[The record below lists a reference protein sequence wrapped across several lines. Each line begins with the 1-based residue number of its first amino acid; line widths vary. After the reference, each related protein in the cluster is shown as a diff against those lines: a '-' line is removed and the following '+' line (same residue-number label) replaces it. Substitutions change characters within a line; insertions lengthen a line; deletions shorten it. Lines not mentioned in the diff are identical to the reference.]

1 MRYNREAIKQFI
13 RDYSKENRNTIYDEN
28 TNVDDFFSLNDEVE
42 QFELNENTGNQV
54 FFNELDQLIYA
65 VGTRREYYIFF
76 LLCEGKSLNEV
87 DKILN
92 LRRERIRQL
101 FNGLLDNAYQS
112 AVNAGYS
119 VSYARGNAIKLLENV
134 SINQYIDDNLEIIQK
149 ESIAET
155 DEIMR
160 YLTRVLRGEEKEE
173 ILVYVGDGMQE
184 IQTIRPSAKDRIK
197 AAELLGKR
205 YRMWTDKHEV
215 EITTPIFIDDVPEE
229 D

>member
-1 MRYNREAIKQFI
+1 MRRDKVKSLTLKQKQFADEYI
-13 RDYSKENRNTIYDEN
+13 R
-28 TNVDDFFSLNDEVE
+28 
-42 QFELNENTGNQV
+42 TG
-54 FFNELDQLIYA
+54 
-65 VGTRREYYIFF
+65 
-76 LLCEGKSLNEV
+76 
-87 DKILN
+87 
-92 LRRERIRQL
+92 
-101 FNGLLDNAYQS
+101 NAYQS

-134 SINQYIDDNLEIIQK
+134 SINKYIDDNLEIIQK
-149 ESIAET
+149 ESIAEA

-160 YLTRVLRGEEKEE
+160 YLTRVLRAEEKEE

-205 YRMWTDKHEV
+205 YRMWTEKQEI

>member
-1 MRYNREAIKQFI
+1 MKSLTLKQKQFADEYI
-13 RDYSKENRNTIYDEN
+13 R
-28 TNVDDFFSLNDEVE
+28 
-42 QFELNENTGNQV
+42 TG
-54 FFNELDQLIYA
+54 
-65 VGTRREYYIFF
+65 
-76 LLCEGKSLNEV
+76 
-87 DKILN
+87 
-92 LRRERIRQL
+92 
-101 FNGLLDNAYQS
+101 NAYQS
-112 AVNAGYS
+112 AINVGYS
-119 VSYARGNAIKLLENV
+119 EKYAKARSHKMLENV
-134 SINQYIDDNLEIIQK
+134 GINQYIDDNLEIIQK

-215 EITTPIFIDDVPEE
+215 EVTAPIFIDDVPEE

>member
-1 MRYNREAIKQFI
+1 MKSLTLKQKQFADEYI
-13 RDYSKENRNTIYDEN
+13 R
-28 TNVDDFFSLNDEVE
+28 
-42 QFELNENTGNQV
+42 TG
-54 FFNELDQLIYA
+54 
-65 VGTRREYYIFF
+65 
-76 LLCEGKSLNEV
+76 
-87 DKILN
+87 
-92 LRRERIRQL
+92 
-101 FNGLLDNAYQS
+101 NAYQS
-112 AVNAGYS
+112 AINVGYS
-119 VSYARGNAIKLLENV
+119 EKYAKARSHKMLENV
-134 SINQYIDDNLEIIQK
+134 GINQYIDENLEIIQK
-149 ESIAET
+149 ESIAEA

>member
-1 MRYNREAIKQFI
+1 MKSLTLKQKQFADEYI
-13 RDYSKENRNTIYDEN
+13 R
-28 TNVDDFFSLNDEVE
+28 
-42 QFELNENTGNQV
+42 TG
-54 FFNELDQLIYA
+54 
-65 VGTRREYYIFF
+65 
-76 LLCEGKSLNEV
+76 
-87 DKILN
+87 
-92 LRRERIRQL
+92 
-101 FNGLLDNAYQS
+101 NAYQS
-112 AVNAGYS
+112 AINVGYS
-119 VSYARGNAIKLLENV
+119 EKYAKARSHKMLENV
-134 SINQYIDDNLEIIQK
+134 GINQYIDENLEIIQK
-149 ESIAET
+149 ESIAEA

-160 YLTRVLRGEEKEE
+160 YLTRVLRAEEKEE